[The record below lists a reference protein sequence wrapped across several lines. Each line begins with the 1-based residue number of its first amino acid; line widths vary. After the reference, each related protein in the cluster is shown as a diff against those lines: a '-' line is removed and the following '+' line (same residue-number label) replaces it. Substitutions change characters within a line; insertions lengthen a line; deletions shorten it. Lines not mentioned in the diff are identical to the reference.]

1 MTEDNNKQGIT
12 QKIQLKPDKKKAGKH
27 KKLLAVLR
35 VLMGLSLVTA
45 AVFAFFYLKSSREYA
60 TGNSVYEDL
69 RSIQRLS
76 NESQQGDP
84 SAGIT
89 PETQPGTSAGDAA
102 EVQSAQQSSGQPG
115 SSGNAAEIAASSMNF
130 EPFKEINSDIVAWLF
145 AEGRSIDL
153 PVVQGTDNYY
163 YLHHLFNKEANKLG
177 TLFVDYQN
185 KEDFSDRNTVIFGH
199 NMNDGSMF
207 SVLENYRDQTYYESF
222 PEMDLYTPSGDYTIE
237 LFAGVVTSGD
247 YKFIRL
253 NFQDDTD
260 FMSYIITMRILS
272 TFESPVEINANDRIV
287 TLSTCVYD
295 YENAR
300 YVLFGKLVPKQ

>member
-1 MTEDNNKQGIT
+1 
-12 QKIQLKPDKKKAGKH
+12 
-27 KKLLAVLR
+27 
-35 VLMGLSLVTA
+35 
-45 AVFAFFYLKSSREYA
+45 
-60 TGNSVYEDL
+60 
-69 RSIQRLS
+69 
-76 NESQQGDP
+76 
-84 SAGIT
+84 
-89 PETQPGTSAGDAA
+89 
-102 EVQSAQQSSGQPG
+102 
-115 SSGNAAEIAASSMNF
+115 MNF

-207 SVLENYRDQTYYESF
+207 SILENYRDQTYYESF

-253 NFQDDTD
+253 DFQDDTD